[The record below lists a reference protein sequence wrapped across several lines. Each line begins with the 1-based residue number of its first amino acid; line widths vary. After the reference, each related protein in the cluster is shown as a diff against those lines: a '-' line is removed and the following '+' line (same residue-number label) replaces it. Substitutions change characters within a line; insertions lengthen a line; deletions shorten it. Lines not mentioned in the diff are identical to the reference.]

1 MIKIRY
7 IIYFFFTIIYGQI
20 SYANIEIKYKI
31 GDDIITNID
40 IYDEKNYLLFLRPN
54 LNNLSE
60 NEILKISTNSL
71 IKEIIKKKE
80 LNKIYKDTDNL
91 KFVDE
96 IKKNLFKFKKVK
108 NENEFINLLKKNNIE
123 YSKII
128 EKLKYE
134 GLWNEFI
141 FQKYSSFVKIDKN
154 TLRAQLKS
162 NISKD
167 KKFEYNLSELL
178 FEINKDENL
187 QDKSSEI
194 LKYIKLNG
202 FKAAANRY
210 SISSSAN
217 RGGEIG
223 WIKETLLSND
233 LNKILKKLQTDMIS
247 RPLKYPNGYLL
258 LKINE
263 KREMQ
268 QVINIEKELDELVS
282 FEKNR
287 QLNQFSLLFYKK
299 LKQNTIINE
308 Y

>member
-178 FEINKDENL
+178 FEINKNENL
-187 QDKSSEI
+187 KKKSSEI
-194 LKYIKLNG
+194 LKYIKMNG

>member
-1 MIKIRY
+1 MIKIKY
-7 IIYFFFTIIYGQI
+7 IIYFFFIIFYGQI
-20 SYANIEIKYKI
+20 SHANIEIKFKI

-96 IKKNLFKFKKVK
+96 IKKNLFKFKKVN
-108 NENEFINLLKKNNIE
+108 NESEFINLLKKNNIE

-128 EKLKYE
+128 EKIKYE

-141 FQKYSSFVKIDKN
+141 FQRYSAFIKIDKN
-154 TLRAQLKS
+154 TLRTQLKS

-178 FEINKDENL
+178 FEINKNENL
-187 QDKSSEI
+187 KKKSSEI
-194 LKYIKLNG
+194 LKYIKMNG

-223 WIKETLLSND
+223 WIKETLLSDD

-247 RPLKYPNGYLL
+247 RPIKYPNGYLL
-258 LKINE
+258 LKIND
-263 KREMQ
+263 KKEMQ

-282 FEKNR
+282 FERNR

>member
-1 MIKIRY
+1 MIKIKY
-7 IIYFFFTIIYGQI
+7 IIFYFFIFFYGQI
-20 SYANIEIKYKI
+20 LHANIEIKYKI

-54 LNNLSE
+54 LKNLSE

-80 LNKIYKDTDNL
+80 LNKIYKDTNNL

-96 IKKNLFKFKKVK
+96 IKKNLFKFKKVN

-134 GLWNEFI
+134 GLWNDFI
-141 FQKYSSFVKIDKN
+141 FQRYSSFIKIDKN
-154 TLRAQLKS
+154 TLRAQLKT

-178 FEINKDENL
+178 FEINKNENL
-187 QDKSSEI
+187 QKKRTEI
-194 LKYIKLNG
+194 LRYIKING

-210 SISSSAN
+210 SIASSAN

-223 WIKETLLSND
+223 WIKETLLPDD
-233 LNKILKKLQTDMIS
+233 LNKILKKMQTDMVS

-258 LKINE
+258 LKIND
-263 KREMQ
+263 KKEMQ
-268 QVINIEKELDELVS
+268 QIINIEKELDELVG

>member
-141 FQKYSSFVKIDKN
+141 FQKYSSFVKIDKD
-154 TLRAQLKS
+154 TLRAKLKS

-187 QDKSSEI
+187 QDKSREI

-223 WIKETLLSND
+223 WIKETLLSDD
-233 LNKILKKLQTDMIS
+233 LNKILKKLQSEMIS

>member
-60 NEILKISTNSL
+60 NEILKISSNSL

-91 KFVDE
+91 KFLDE
-96 IKKNLFKFKKVK
+96 IKKNLFKFKKDK

-141 FQKYSSFVKIDKN
+141 FQKYSSFVKIDKD
-154 TLRAQLKS
+154 TLRAKLKS

-187 QDKSSEI
+187 QDKSREI

-223 WIKETLLSND
+223 WIKETLLSDD
-233 LNKILKKLQTDMIS
+233 LNKILKKLQSEMIS

-287 QLNQFSLLFYKK
+287 QLNQFSLLLFKK
-299 LKQNTIINE
+299 LKQNIQINE